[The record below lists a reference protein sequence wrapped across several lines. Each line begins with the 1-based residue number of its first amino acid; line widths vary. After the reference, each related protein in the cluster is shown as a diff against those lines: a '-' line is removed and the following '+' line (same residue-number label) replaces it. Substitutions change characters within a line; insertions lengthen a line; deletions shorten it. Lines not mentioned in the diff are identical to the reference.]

1 MPFDYDREKRN
12 AYMREYKKR
21 KREEAKAAKAAG
33 NSPDIEQAKQTVQEE
48 PPVPVM
54 DAEPIKVD
62 ALATQDDIAKEVVQ
76 KRKRGNQAASLEV
89 NLKGTP
95 YDISQAIMN
104 ATRYI
109 KAEPCKSDEEFGER
123 IEAYFADC
131 AQNGVIPRWETL
143 ALSLGVTRQSA
154 WNTATGKFGSPTRQ
168 RMLARAKDILS
179 AIDAELVQTGKV
191 NPVVYIFR
199 AKNFYDMRDQQD
211 VVITPNQPLGEQKT
225 QEQLAEEYATLI
237 ELDDDE

>member
-1 MPFDYDREKRN
+1 MATDRNE
-12 AYMREYKKR
+12 YMRQYRARKKA
-21 KREEAKAAKAAG
+21 EAEG
-33 NSPDIEQAKQTVQEE
+33 QPIQADATSTQTEI
-48 PPVPVM
+48 
-54 DAEPIKVD
+54 AER
-62 ALATQDDIAKEVVQ
+62 VV
-76 KRKRGNQAASLEV
+76 KKKRGNTPSIES
-89 NLKGTP
+89 NYKGTSS
-95 YDISQAIMN
+95 DISRAIFN

-131 AQNGVIPRWETL
+131 AKNGVIPRWETL

-154 WNTATGKFGSPTRQ
+154 WQTATGKYGSPARQ

>member
-1 MPFDYDREKRN
+1 MPNQPNREHRN

-21 KREEAKAAKAAG
+21 KREEAKAREAAG
-33 NSPDIEQAKQTVQEE
+33 NSHDIEQAEQTVQDE

-54 DAEPIKVD
+54 ESEPIKVD
-62 ALATQDDIAKEVVQ
+62 ALATQDDIAKEVV
-76 KRKRGNQAASLEV
+76 KKKRGNQAASLEV
-89 NLKGTP
+89 NFKGTSN
-95 YDISQAIMN
+95 DISQAIMN

-143 ALSLGVTRQSA
+143 ALSLGITRQSA

>member
-1 MPFDYDREKRN
+1 MPNQPNREHRN

-21 KREEAKAAKAAG
+21 KREEAKAREAAG
-33 NSPDIEQAKQTVQEE
+33 NSHDIEQAEQTVQDES
-48 PPVPVM
+48 PVPVM
-54 DAEPIKVD
+54 EAEPIKVD
-62 ALATQDDIAKEVVQ
+62 ALATQDDIAKEVV
-76 KRKRGNQAASLEV
+76 KKKRGNQAASLEV
-89 NLKGTP
+89 NFKGTSN
-95 YDISQAIMN
+95 DISQAIMN

-154 WNTATGKFGSPTRQ
+154 WNTATGKFGSPARQ

>member
-1 MPFDYDREKRN
+1 MPNQPNREHRN

-21 KREEAKAAKAAG
+21 KREEAKAREAAG
-33 NSPDIEQAKQTVQEE
+33 NSHDIEQAEQTVQDES
-48 PPVPVM
+48 PVPVM
-54 DAEPIKVD
+54 EAEPIKVD
-62 ALATQDDIAKEVVQ
+62 ALATQDDIAKEVV
-76 KRKRGNQAASLEV
+76 KKKRGNQAASLEV
-89 NLKGTP
+89 NFKGTSN
-95 YDISQAIMN
+95 DISQAIMN

>member
-21 KREEAKAAKAAG
+21 KREEAKAREAAG
-33 NSPDIEQAKQTVQEE
+33 NSPDVVHTEQSVQAE
-48 PPVPVM
+48 PSIPAM
-54 DAEPIKVD
+54 DAEPVKVD
-62 ALATQDDIAKEVVQ
+62 ALATKEDIAKEVV
-76 KRKRGNQAASLEV
+76 KKKRGNTPSMES
-89 NLKGTP
+89 NFKGSSS
-95 YDISQAIMN
+95 DISQAIFN

-154 WNTATGKFGSPTRQ
+154 WQTATGKFGSPTRQ

-199 AKNFYDMRDQQD
+199 AELQAAHAVMR
-211 VVITPNQPLGEQKT
+211 V
-225 QEQLAEEYATLI
+225 A
-237 ELDDDE
+237 

>member
-1 MPFDYDREKRN
+1 
-12 AYMREYKKR
+12 MREYKKR
-21 KREEAKAAKAAG
+21 KREEAKAREAAG
-33 NSPDIEQAKQTVQEE
+33 NSPDIEQAEQTVQEE

-54 DAEPIKVD
+54 EAEPIKVD
-62 ALATQDDIAKEVVQ
+62 ALATQDDIAKEVV
-76 KRKRGNQAASLEV
+76 KKKRGNTPSIES
-89 NLKGTP
+89 NYKGTSS
-95 YDISQAIMN
+95 DISQAIIN

-154 WNTATGKFGSPTRQ
+154 WQTATGKYGSPARQ